1 VTVFLP
7 RENLFFLEEWLCY
20 HLAVGFEHFYLYDN
34 SGSRYLD
41 GGNSL
46 EVTGRNRRGE
56 AVYQLL
62 RDVADA
68 EVDRRL
74 ATLLAPYVR
83 GGRVTHV
90 RWQPR
95 DETGQLT
102 YGQAAAF
109 MDYTRRF
116 ATDTEWACFTDID
129 EFVVPVRHPTV
140 AAVLDI
146 AEAGGVTYLIL
157 PQKCFAPRFDEA
169 GQPIRRVTSI
179 TRSAS
184 WVTADFGRKALIK
197 ANTLRVP
204 WRKAKYSIHA
214 PTVVERRTS
223 RLLDPG
229 LIRFNHYKFNRQ
241 ELDWVAENRG
251 RRLELDEEDPAL
263 VPMWGRLEEIRR
275 AAGDVALPVSPEP

>member
-1 VTVFLP
+1 MTVFLP

-20 HLAVGFEHFYLYDN
+20 HLAIGFEHFYLYDN

-56 AVYQLL
+56 AVYHLL
-62 RDVADA
+62 SDLTDA

-74 ATLLAPYVR
+74 ASLLAPYVR

-95 DETGQLT
+95 DATGQLT

-116 ATDTEWACFTDID
+116 AGDTEWVCFTDID

-140 AAVLDI
+140 AAVLDV
-146 AEAGGVTYLIL
+146 AEGAGVTYLVL

-169 GQPIRRVTSI
+169 GQPIHRVTSI
-179 TRSAS
+179 TRSAG

-214 PTVVERRTS
+214 PAVVERRTN

-241 ELDWVAENRG
+241 ELEWVADNRG
-251 RRLELDEEDPAL
+251 HRLTLDEEDTTL
-263 VPMWGRLEEIRR
+263 VAMAGRVEEIRR
-275 AAGDVALPVSPEP
+275 TAADVSLRAPLEP